1 MNLYKISLKIPGA
14 LQPDLIFFAGMKS
27 ALIRLHTAVFLWG
40 FTGVLGRAINLNEGW
55 LVWWRMFIT
64 TVSLWILFY
73 FLKSI
78 YKIALRDFL
87 KIASIGTVLALHW
100 LAFYGSIKY
109 ANVSIALTC
118 LSTTGLLSAIIEP
131 IFFRTMINLYELIL
145 GVFALAGIA
154 IIYATN
160 LNFSIGIYIGLISAL
175 LTVLVSVMNKKLIKG
190 YAHQTITLY
199 QLTGGF
205 LGLSIL
211 LPIYNFLFPS
221 AQKIPQHFDWL
232 WLIVLSWCCTIL
244 TFILYI
250 NVLKKVSAFTVNL
263 TLTLEPVYGII
274 LAFLIYH
281 ENETLSR
288 YFFIGFGLI
297 LIAVVLQMFR
307 LIKEHKKLPLNP
319 L

>member
-1 MNLYKISLKIPGA
+1 
-14 LQPDLIFFAGMKS
+14 MKG
-27 ALIRLHTAVFLWG
+27 ALIRLHAAVFLWG
-40 FTGVLGRAINLNEGW
+40 FTGVLGRAIHLNEGW

-73 FLKSI
+73 LLKRI
-78 YKIALRDFL
+78 RKISFISFC

-118 LSTTGLLSAIIEP
+118 LSTTGLLSAVVEP
-131 IFFRTMINLYELIL
+131 IFFKRKIDIYELIL

-154 IIYATN
+154 IIYKTN
-160 LNFSIGIYIGLISAL
+160 LNFSIGIYIGLVSAL
-175 LTVLVSVMNKKLIKG
+175 LTVVVSVMNKKLING
-190 YAHQTITLY
+190 FAHETITLY

-211 LPIYNFLFPS
+211 LPVYNFLFPS
-221 AQKIPQHFDWL
+221 EQKMPQHFDWL
-232 WLIVLSWCCTIL
+232 WLVILSWCCTIL

-250 NVLKKVSAFTVNL
+250 NALKKVSAFTVNL
-263 TLTLEPVYGII
+263 TLTLEPVYGIV
-274 LAFLIYH
+274 LAFAIYH
-281 ENETLSR
+281 ENKALSQ
-288 YFFIGFGLI
+288 YFYIGFALI
-297 LIAVVLQMFR
+297 LVAVILQMFR
-307 LIKEHKKLPLNP
+307 LIKQHRKLPANP

>member
-1 MNLYKISLKIPGA
+1 
-14 LQPDLIFFAGMKS
+14 MKG
-27 ALIRLHTAVFLWG
+27 ALIRLHMAVFLWG

-73 FLKSI
+73 FLKCIRKVS
-78 YKIALRDFL
+78 ARNFL

-118 LSTTGLLSAIIEP
+118 LSTTGLISAVIEP
-131 IFFRTMINLYELIL
+131 MFFRRKIDVYELVL

-154 IIYATN
+154 IIYKTN
-160 LNFSIGIYIGLISAL
+160 LNFSVGIYIGLVAAL
-175 LTVLVSVMNKKLIKG
+175 LTVIVSVMNKKLISG
-190 YAHQTITLY
+190 FAHETITLY

-211 LPIYNFLFPS
+211 LPVYDFLFPS
-221 AQKIPQHFDWL
+221 VQKLPYHFDWL
-232 WLIVLSWCCTIL
+232 WLIILSWCCTIF

-250 NVLKKVSAFTVNL
+250 NALKKVSAFTVNL
-263 TLTLEPVYGII
+263 TLTLEPVYGIV
-274 LAFLIYH
+274 LAFAIYH
-281 ENETLSR
+281 ENKALSQ

-297 LIAVVLQMFR
+297 LAAVVLQMFR
-307 LIKEHKKLPLNP
+307 LIKEQRKLPVSP